1 MKVCD
6 RSRVKDMKLT
16 FIGYICFQLQRANF
30 RSNGWLLSPL
40 ILGDLPQPVMS
51 GCLVRDEVR
60 YSYHGNRF
68 SLFCLANCTC
78 ICELKYEKRHL
89 LFIFF

>member
-30 RSNGWLLSPL
+30 RSNGWLLSQL

-51 GCLVRDEVR
+51 GCSVRKNKMNSDILLLG
-60 YSYHGNRF
+60 H
-68 SLFCLANCTC
+68 C
-78 ICELKYEKRHL
+78 ILCV
-89 LFIFF
+89 